1 MLTLNMVNVFYQFIL
16 PEVYKQENLFVFMIH
31 FAFGTWIVV
40 NVYFHYVMGWRT
52 NPGEPPNVSY

>member
-1 MLTLNMVNVFYQFIL
+1 MVNVFYQFIL
-16 PEVYKQENLFVFMIH
+16 PEVFKQENLFVFMIH